1 MISSQRRLHLARYL
15 LLSLVLIAVTALA
28 FGFGSRTFEAYCP
41 FGGPE
46 SLWGLFTAGEFSCAL
61 GPLNLSMFLAVIG
74 LSILSKKSFCGW
86 ACPIGFLSELGG
98 RLGGV
103 LWKQRPAVPGTVNAW
118 LRLLRY
124 AVLVLALFFT
134 YKTGELVL
142 RGYDPFYLIFSGIGH
157 GAAGVISIAVLVML
171 VIGALAIP
179 MFFCRYLCPLTACL
193 DPFGRVGLVKL
204 VRNESACTAC
214 GKCSR
219 ACPHDIPVHTLPIV
233 RHRDCT
239 NCLECLTTCP
249 EPQVLELRAK
259 L

>member
-1 MISSQRRLHLARYL
+1 MILPQSRLHFARYL
-15 LLSLVLIAVTALA
+15 LLSLILIAVTALA
-28 FGFGSRTFEAYCP
+28 FGYGTRSFEAYCP

-74 LSILSKKSFCGW
+74 LAILSKKSFCGW
-86 ACPIGFLSELGG
+86 ACPIGFLGELGG

-103 LWKQRPAVPGTVNAW
+103 IWKKRPVIHPAANTWAKLV
-118 LRLLRY
+118 RY
-124 AVLVLALFFT
+124 VVLIVVLFFT

-157 GAAGVISIAVLVML
+157 GTAGVISIGVLVLL
-171 VIGALAIP
+171 VAGALIIP
-179 MFFCRYLCPLTACL
+179 MFFCRYLCPLTATL
-193 DPFGRVGLVKL
+193 DPFSRLGLVKV
-204 VRNESACTAC
+204 VRNVSACTAC
-214 GKCSR
+214 GNCSR
-219 ACPHDIPVHTLPIV
+219 ACPHDIPVHTLPVI

-239 NCLECLTTCP
+239 NCLECLTSCP
-249 EPQVLELRAK
+249 EPRVLELRTK